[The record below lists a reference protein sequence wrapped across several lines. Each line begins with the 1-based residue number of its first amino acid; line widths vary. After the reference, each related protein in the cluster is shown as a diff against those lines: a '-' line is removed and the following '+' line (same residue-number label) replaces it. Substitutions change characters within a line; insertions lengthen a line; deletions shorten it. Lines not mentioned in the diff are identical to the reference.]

1 MDCSGLLFSNGWR
14 IRREGRPTTTIG
26 RLDNRRSPAYSA
38 NMSDQHNVNPG
49 QPAWRFYH
57 TVQVRFADVDMFG
70 HVNNAKYLTYIE
82 SARVAYYS
90 HITGLQ
96 DPRQFNMT
104 VARATVDFI
113 RPVFFG
119 QTLRVYTRTGRIGNK
134 SWTLEHEL
142 RDAHTGELV
151 ATGSTVNV
159 YYDYAAEQSRPIPD
173 DIVRKIEQFE
183 GRELRGPRE
192 AS

>member
-1 MDCSGLLFSNGWR
+1 MSNQTDTQG
-14 IRREGRPTTTIG
+14 E
-26 RLDNRRSPAYSA
+26 
-38 NMSDQHNVNPG
+38 
-49 QPAWRFYH
+49 WRFYH
-57 TVQVRFADVDMFG
+57 TVEVRFADIDMFG
-70 HVNNAKYLTYIE
+70 HVNNAVYLTYIE

-90 HITGLQ
+90 HITGLS

-142 RDAHTGELV
+142 RDAHTDELV

-159 YYDYAAEQSRPIPD
+159 YYDYAAGQSRSIPEE
-173 DIVRKIEQFE
+173 IVRLIEQFE
-183 GRELRGPRE
+183 GRSLREPVPQSNQAGHE
-192 AS
+192 